1 MLRSLLEIKS
11 TKTQILS
18 KYIVGRLTGLKIDC
32 NQFVFCNFSKHQ
44 RRTLIGRILVK
55 KARVPIRD
63 GAYTTP
69 LTLPFRILRFR
80 VIAIVLEVV
89 GNFPGDK

>member
-11 TKTQILS
+11 TKTHILS
-18 KYIVGRLTGLKIDC
+18 KFLVGSLTGLKIDC
-32 NQFVFCNFSKHQ
+32 DQFLFCNFSKHQ
-44 RRTLIGRILVK
+44 RRILIGRILVK
-55 KARVPIRD
+55 KASVPIRD

-69 LTLPFRILRFR
+69 LTLPFRILRFS
-80 VIAIVLEVV
+80 VIAIVLEFV